1 MMTVAKLSICSE
13 DLKDYPSPTQ
23 GVKQQV
29 QHQMYADEER
39 EKENRLLTPF
49 EKVIYD
55 MKNNKKVKN
64 ELIFGK
70 RIGFYQ
76 LRGEIGIGN
85 FSKVKL
91 GIHSLTKE
99 KVAIKIMDKKHMINK
114 ARQLFANEVLSMEQL
129 HHPNIIRLY
138 EVLETQTRLH
148 LVLEYAEQGDLF
160 NRVCIQ
166 GRFLEYESKFI
177 FVQIVSAVKHMHEN
191 NVVHRDLK
199 AENVFYS
206 TTNCVKV
213 GDFGFSVLHP
223 VNEPLNTCCGSPQYA
238 APELFGEKSYFGIHV
253 DIWALGIL
261 LYFMVTATFPFR
273 AHNIRK
279 LKECILVGSYT
290 IPAYVSDHC
299 QKLIHGILQPIPTNR
314 YTLAN
319 ILDSLWLRGMECPEP
334 YQPFHLDPA
343 HLASSIHLN
352 EEEREVKKVLRGLG
366 ITEEHICN
374 NHSWD
379 SHSPITGTYRIILHQ
394 SQKRRY
400 SESPAMVCYCP
411 ARTKLNG
418 RGMNHSRAHGQHSR
432 MCLIL

>member
-1 MMTVAKLSICSE
+1 MAVAKLSVHNE
-13 DLKDYPSPTQ
+13 GLKGYLSPTE
-23 GVKQQV
+23 GVKQLV
-29 QHQMYADEER
+29 QCKTDDDEEG
-39 EKENRLLTPF
+39 EKQNVLLTPF

-55 MKNNKKVKN
+55 MRNNKEVKN
-64 ELIFGK
+64 ELILGK

-85 FSKVKL
+85 FSKVKV
-91 GIHSLTKE
+91 GIHCLTKE
-99 KVAIKIMDKKHMINK
+99 KVAIKIMDKKQLIQK
-114 ARQLFANEVLSMEQL
+114 AQQLFISEVLSMEKL

-138 EVLETQTRLH
+138 EMLETQTRLY
-148 LVLEYAEQGDLF
+148 LALEYADGGDLF
-160 NRVCIQ
+160 TKICTR
-166 GRFLEYESKFI
+166 GRLLEYESKFI

-213 GDFGFSVLHP
+213 GDFGFSALCP
-223 VNEPLNTCCGSPQYA
+223 LNEPLKTCCGSPPYA
-238 APELFGEKSYFGIHV
+238 APELFREKSYFGIHV

-261 LYFMVTATFPFR
+261 LYFMVTATLPFYGETV
-273 AHNIRK
+273 RK
-279 LKECILVGSYT
+279 LKKHILLGSYT
-290 IPAYVSDHC
+290 IPAYVSDPC

-319 ILDSLWLRGMECPEP
+319 ILDSPWLRGLGCPEP
-334 YQPFHLDPA
+334 YQPFHLNPA
-343 HLASSIHLN
+343 HLASSLPLK
-352 EEEREVKKVLRGLG
+352 EEEREVKKALRNLG

-374 NHSWD
+374 NLNWD
-379 SHSPITGTYRIILHQ
+379 SRSPITGTYRIILHQ

-400 SESPAMVCYCP
+400 SEDPIMVSNCP
-411 ARTKLNG
+411 ARTRLNE
-418 RGMNHSRAHGQHSR
+418 SRKRRFKACAQTSR